1 MKKTY
6 DCGIDLGT
14 TNSCIALSLD
24 GKEAEVIES
33 TTDNLSTTPSAVY
46 ISKSGKM
53 MIGQSAYMQADRK
66 NVALQFKR
74 IMGTNEKKIFKSSGE
89 ERTPEEL
96 SAEVLK
102 KLRQDYKA
110 RTGLDAMDVIIT
122 IPAAF
127 TSLQNE
133 ATQKAAALAGFRN
146 ALLLQEPIAA
156 SIAYGIMPEA
166 KDKYWMVFDYGGGTL
181 DVAIV
186 STLNGR
192 LKVINTEG
200 DNFFGG
206 CDLDSE
212 LLDKIVLPK
221 LREEYAISDPAR
233 PELRNRLLLEVEGM
247 KKTMGNKASAPLLIS
262 GIFDDEQEEI
272 EFDYEVTREEFDA
285 TISHIVDNSIE
296 VAKKALEGSKI
307 APEQLEKI
315 LLVGGSTYVEL
326 VRNKLKE
333 TFQKD
338 IDISVNPMHA
348 VAIGAAIFAAN
359 NYVDVAD
366 ESQNESIAQISV
378 KSTYLPQTDKDKAT
392 LMCQFDNLPSG
403 QYFAEIK
410 NPVWGTGYVELEAT
424 GTLKVQLNLMNEGLN
439 TFEVKLYDG
448 FKQECEIKGDTRV
461 DIVKKQQA
469 IKISGAPMTHS
480 VCIGVMSSGYVKLDV
495 ILAKNTILPAA
506 NTVTYKLGKNIF
518 AGSEDEIT
526 FRVYE
531 GEIYDNPMA
540 NSLAGDI
547 HIKGTSLKHDV
558 HKDTDV
564 ELKISVDENRI
575 IHVWGRFAET
585 GESIPE
591 TVLFEKEQVD
601 IEDRFFEIEYLLP
614 NISVSIK
621 KIGAFDAELM
631 NAYRSQ
637 YDGICEQYH
646 MFEVQIDCGD
656 GNVDYNS
663 VYKFIERF
671 YEFQTKV
678 IRAERN
684 LTERQS
690 RNTIN
695 IRLNNMES
703 MLNEYGSNEAKAN
716 FEKMKLQI
724 ENADS
729 LQEAERETFELF
741 KQCRQDC
748 LKNMG
753 YLCKQF
759 NDLKKVAIRNR
770 ITDEPKYIECEKRGD
785 EAYQNNDVA
794 GMRFAVE
801 ELDNY
806 LYARFSSDVLNQE
819 MRIFNDLKN
828 NPGINHNDAK
838 VAILLEQ
845 GAEALANKD
854 ENGIKMVN
862 EHLRKICV
870 DSANQVAGKIQSD
883 LHTI

>member
-1 MKKTY
+1 MKKSY

-24 GKEAEVIES
+24 GKEAEIIES

-74 IMGTNEKKIFKSSGE
+74 IMGTNEKKLFKSSGE

-96 SAEVLK
+96 SAEILK

-110 RTGLDAMDVIIT
+110 RVGSDAMDVIIT

-133 ATQKAAALAGFRN
+133 ATQKAATLAGFRN

-156 SIAYGIMPEA
+156 SIAYGVKPEA

-221 LREEYAISDPAR
+221 LREEYSISDPAR

-247 KKTMGNKASAPLLIS
+247 KKAMGTKESAPLLIS

-272 EFDYEVTREEFDA
+272 EFDYEVSREEFDA

-307 APEQLEKI
+307 AAEKLEKI

-326 VRNKLKE
+326 VRTKLKE

-359 NYVDVAD
+359 NYVDVND
-366 ESQNESIAQISV
+366 EAQNDSAASIYV
-378 KSTYLPQTDKDKAT
+378 KSTYLPQTDKEKAT
-392 LMCQFDNLPSG
+392 LMCQFEGLSEG

-410 NPVWGTGYVELEAT
+410 NPVWGTGYVELDTT
-424 GTLKVQLNLMNEGLN
+424 GTCKVQLNLMNDGLN
-439 TFEVKLYDG
+439 TFAVKLYDG
-448 FKQECEIKGDTRV
+448 FKQECEIKGDTQV

-480 VCIGVMSSGYVKLDV
+480 VCIGVMSNGYVKLDV
-495 ILAKNTILPAA
+495 ILSKNTILPAA
-506 NTVTYKLGKNIF
+506 NSVTYKLGKNIC
-518 AGSEDEIT
+518 AGSSDEIT

-540 NSLAGDI
+540 NSVAGDI
-547 HIKGTSLKHDV
+547 HIKGTSLQSDV

-564 ELKISVDENRI
+564 ELKVSVDENRI

-591 TVLFEKEQVD
+591 TVLFEKEQID

-614 NISVSIK
+614 NVLVSIK
-621 KIGAFDAELM
+621 KIGGFDSELM
-631 NAYRSQ
+631 NVYAQNYEA
-637 YDGICEQYH
+637 ICEQYH
-646 MFEVQIDCGD
+646 IFEDQIDSGD
-656 GNVDYNS
+656 ETDYNTI
-663 VYKFIERF
+663 YKFIEGF
-671 YEFQTKV
+671 YDFQTKV

-684 LTERQS
+684 IAERKN
-690 RNTIN
+690 RDAINT
-695 IRLNNMES
+695 RLKNMEN
-703 MLNEYGSNEAKAN
+703 MLNAYGSAEAKAN
-716 FEKMKLQI
+716 FDKMKQQI
-724 ENADS
+724 ENI
-729 LQEAERETFELF
+729 ENTENAEKEVFRLY
-741 KQCRQDC
+741 QQSMQDVSRNMDYLCRQFNN
-748 LKNMG
+748 LK
-753 YLCKQF
+753 QAA
-759 NDLKKVAIRNR
+759 VRNGAS
-770 ITDEPKYIECEKRGD
+770 DDPVYKDYEQRGQ
-785 EAYQNNDVA
+785 EAYQNNDVT
-794 GMRFAVE
+794 GMKFIVD
-801 ELDNY
+801 ELDHY
-806 LYARFSSDVLNQE
+806 LYTRFTSDVLNIQS
-819 MRIFNDLKN
+819 RIFRDLKN
-828 NPGINHNDAK
+828 NPGININDAK

-845 GAEALANKD
+845 GETALANKD
-854 ENGIKMVN
+854 ENGIKLVN
-862 EHLRKICV
+862 EHLKKICV
-870 DSANQVAGKIQSD
+870 DSANQMASKIQSD
-883 LHTI
+883 LHIM